1 MVSTPEVVIRFVG
14 KGELRRL
21 GARVRRI
28 YEGLRSWLK
37 RQAREDRGIEAERNE
52 AGEESRGERPQE
64 EIEVAVSARPVRLRG
79 HKVKPAADHPWRKFR
94 YGRRSKK

>member
-28 YEGLRSWLK
+28 YGDFRSRLK
-37 RQAREDRGIEAERNE
+37 REERAERGREVEGAAVKTME
-52 AGEESRGERPQE
+52 AGGDDPERAV
-64 EIEVAVSARPVRLRG
+64 EVEVKKRPRRRPG
-79 HKVKPAADHPWRKFR
+79 RKTRPAADHPWR
-94 YGRRSKK
+94 RSYKK